1 MPKKIKNAK
10 IAIIDFNLTKQKMGP
25 GIVVN
30 VTEPNK
36 LDAIV
41 QKYAGGGKIWGGGD
55 IQGRL
60 NSLII
65 SLHQGS

>member
-41 QKYAGGGKIWGGGD
+41 QKYAGGGKGGGVPET
-55 IQGRL
+55 L
-60 NSLII
+60 NSLLI